1 MDAFSG
7 YVYSATYLIIAV
19 YLFFYAFKSHKILF
33 LLSGYFLF
41 MSGWHLTDELLAD
54 VNLFDGMYSWIFRG
68 VALVVLII
76 CAIVYVNYRR
86 NKDNIDFCVSF
97 APCL

>member
-1 MDAFSG
+1 MGAFTG
-7 YVYSATYLIIAV
+7 YVYAAMFLVIAV
-19 YLFFYAFKSHKILF
+19 YLFFYAFKSHKVLF

-41 MSGWHLTDELLAD
+41 MSGWYITDTLLTS
-54 VNLFDGMYSWIFRG
+54 VNLFEGMYSWIFRG

-86 NKDNIDFCVSF
+86 NRDNES
-97 APCL
+97 L

>member
-1 MDAFSG
+1 MGAFTG
-7 YVYSATYLIIAV
+7 YVYAAMFLVIAV
-19 YLFFYAFKSHKILF
+19 YLFFYAFKSHKVLF

-41 MSGWHLTDELLAD
+41 MSGWYITDTLLTS
-54 VNLFDGMYSWIFRG
+54 VNLFEGMYSWIFRG

-86 NKDNIDFCVSF
+86 NRDNESQ
-97 APCL
+97 